1 MKALRQGLVIKL
13 ILLVVTSDM
22 AAAAAGNSFLR
33 TTWEPLCELAAKIA
47 GYSSVEESKLTEA
60 NNARE
65 KIIADQLRLA
75 IFAAAGNTER
85 AKNFAPFQ
93 AYVRKRRAPSAA
105 DFNTAIG
112 KALAA
117 THKLAFL
124 QGNIAE
130 FITLTATAHGSSTT
144 NGCLE
149 DAKGTSVIKGVTK
162 LPKCGTKGVEPS
174 AENTGQNALKAGTM
188 FSRLTANKDEAVTA
202 DDTTVNCALSHRTG
216 TSILKAQTL
225 QDSLMMA
232 GGHLYTDHSA
242 GDTKVKEKP
251 AITSPGKATG
261 PAAYKEAYEAAY
273 ASENVQLS
281 RSAEYNRKDPTQT
294 PDDQDAQKA
303 HKLYIKND
311 KSDFKETSDAPPAKS
326 SLTSL
331 YKSTDADQNSK
342 TWKLIDEM
350 PIPKSIFTTEK
361 NGNQNLGSI
370 TDIND
375 LLTILE
381 HYSITNRVAAA
392 ETIETMRK
400 AAEAASRKTKS
411 AEEKQKECNAA
422 GDDEGECD
430 KLEKQGCVFNKDGK
444 NGEKCTLSEEA
455 KQKAAEQAAQET
467 EGKDGKHDQ
476 QTHHTTGM

>member
-75 IFAAAGNTER
+75 IFAASGNTER

-105 DFNTAIG
+105 DFNKAIG

-130 FITLTATAHGSSTT
+130 FMTLTATAHGSSTT

-149 DAKGTSVIKGVTK
+149 DAKGTSVIKGTGQ
-162 LPKCGTKGVEPS
+162 LPQCGLKAVEPTP
-174 AENTGQNALKAGTM
+174 ENTGANGLKAATMYAGLTGT
-188 FSRLTANKDEAVTA
+188 SGASATATG
-202 DDTTVNCALSHRTG
+202 TTINCALSKHATN
-216 TSILKAQTL
+216 TILVAQTL
-225 QDSLMMA
+225 DEDLLMA
-232 GGHLYTDHSA
+232 GGYLYTDKSV
-242 GDTKVKEKP
+242 GDTKVKQKP

-281 RSAEYNRKDPTQT
+281 RSAERRDPAQA

-303 HKLYIKND
+303 HKLYVEGD
-311 KSDFKETSDAPPAKS
+311 TSDFKESDDAAAAKTSLS
-326 SLTSL
+326 SL
-331 YKSTDADQNSK
+331 YKSTTADQNSK

-350 PIPKSIFTTEK
+350 PIPKAIFTTEK

-411 AEEKQKECNAA
+411 AEEKQKECTAA

-444 NGEKCTLSEEA
+444 NGEKCTLSEEG

-476 QTHHTTGM
+476 QTHHTTEI